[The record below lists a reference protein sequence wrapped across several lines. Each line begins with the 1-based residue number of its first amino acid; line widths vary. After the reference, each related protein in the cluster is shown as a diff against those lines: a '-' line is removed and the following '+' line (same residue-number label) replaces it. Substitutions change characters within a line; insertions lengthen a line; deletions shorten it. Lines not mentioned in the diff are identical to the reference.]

1 MKTLFTALL
10 LATATFSG
18 SGTAAAQDYQR
29 PAVPSLRDRVAAQDR
44 LVRARLDTVVPKIMR
59 EVGVDMWVLVA
70 SEYNEDPVVK
80 TMLPATWASARR
92 RMVLIFFDR
101 SANGGPQMGVERLAV
116 ARYPV
121 GDLFPAAWD
130 PEAQPEQWGR
140 VAQLIA
146 ERNPKRI
153 AINISPDFALAN
165 GLSAGEHRQL
175 LTALGPAASKLE
187 SHERLALG
195 VLETR
200 TPEDMDVYN
209 GIMRV
214 AHALIPEGLS
224 EKVITPGVTTTQ
236 DVVWWYRERLADLRQ
251 DAWCQP
257 SVTVQRAN
265 APGIVPGRQ
274 TLPENPVIMPGDLL
288 HVDFCAGMLGLKT
301 DTQQL
306 AYVLR
311 PGETD
316 APAGLKAGMAAANK
330 VQDALIASF
339 KTGATGNEVLMA
351 ARQKAIAA
359 GTNPIIYTHSIGT
372 HGHGAGP
379 WIGNWE
385 HQNPIPG
392 RGDYRI
398 YPDTAWSIELAAVAK
413 VPEWS
418 NAEVRFPLEV
428 DGFWNGS
435 SFRWI
440 DGRQTQLMLIP
451 RAPK

>member
-1 MKTLFTALL
+1 MKRMITTLL
-10 LATATFSG
+10 LAMATAS
-18 SGTAAAQDYQR
+18 AAQDYQR
-29 PAVPSLRDRVAAQDR
+29 PGVPPLRDRVDAHNR
-44 LVRARLDTVVPKIMR
+44 LVKARLDKVVPRIMR
-59 EVGVDMWVLVA
+59 EVGVDMWILIA

-80 TMLPATWASARR
+80 AMLPATWASARR
-92 RMVLIFFDR
+92 RMVLIFHDR
-101 SANGGPQMGVERLAV
+101 GPEKGVERLAV

-121 GDLFPAAWD
+121 GDLFPSAWN
-130 PEAQPEQWGR
+130 PEAQPEQWAR
-140 VAQLIA
+140 VAQLVSDRA
-146 ERNPKRI
+146 PKRI
-153 AINISPDFALAN
+153 AINISRDFALAD
-165 GLSAGEHRQL
+165 GLATGEHRQL
-175 LTALGPAASKLE
+175 VTALGPLASRLE
-187 SHERLALG
+187 SHDRLALG

-200 TPEDMDVYN
+200 TADDMDAYQ

-257 SVTVQRAN
+257 SVTVQRA
-265 APGIVPGRQ
+265 AGPGIVPGRQ
-274 TLPENPVIMPGDLL
+274 TIPEDTVILPGDLL

-330 VQDALIASF
+330 VQDALISSF
-339 KTGATGNEVLMA
+339 RTGLTGNDVLAA
-351 ARQKAIAA
+351 ARQKALAQ
-359 GTNPIIYTHSIGT
+359 GLNPVIYTHSIGL

-379 WIGNWE
+379 WIGSWE
-385 HQNPIPG
+385 NQNAIPG

-398 YPDTAWSIELAAVAK
+398 YPDTAWSIELAALAK
-413 VPEWS
+413 VPEW
-418 NAEVRFPLEV
+418 NGQEVRFPLEV
-428 DGFWNGS
+428 DGFWDS
-435 SFRWI
+435 KSWRWI

>member
-1 MKTLFTALL
+1 
-10 LATATFSG
+10 
-18 SGTAAAQDYQR
+18 
-29 PAVPSLRDRVAAQDR
+29 
-44 LVRARLDTVVPKIMR
+44 
-59 EVGVDMWVLVA
+59 
-70 SEYNEDPVVK
+70 
-80 TMLPATWASARR
+80 MLPATWASARR
-92 RMVLIFFDR
+92 TMVLIFFDR
-101 SANGGPQMGVERLAV
+101 GPEKGVERLAV
-116 ARYPV
+116 SRYPV
-121 GDLFPAAWD
+121 GDIFPAAWD

-153 AINISPDFALAN
+153 AVNINPTFALAN

-175 LTALGPAASKLE
+175 LTALGPAAAKLE
-187 SHERLALG
+187 SHERMALG
-195 VLETR
+195 YLETR

-214 AHALIPEGLS
+214 AHSLIPEGLS

-257 SVTVQRAN
+257 SVTVQRAG
-265 APGIVPGRQ
+265 APGIAPGRQ

-330 VQDALIASF
+330 VQDALVASF

-359 GTNPIIYTHSIGT
+359 GTNPIIYTHSIGL

-398 YPDTAWSIELAAVAK
+398 YADTAWSIELAALAK

-418 NAEVRFPLEV
+418 NAEIRFPLEV

-440 DGRQTQLMLIP
+440 DGRQTQLHLIP
-451 RAPK
+451 RAAK

>member
-1 MKTLFTALL
+1 MKAIITALL
-10 LATATFSG
+10 LA
-18 SGTAAAQDYQR
+18 AAAAAGAQDYQR
-29 PAVPSLRDRVAAQDR
+29 PGVPGLRDRAAAHDR
-44 LVRARLDTVVPKIMR
+44 LVKARLDNVVPRIMR

-92 RMVLIFFDR
+92 RMVLIFHDR
-101 SANGGPQMGVERLAV
+101 GPEKGVERLAV

-121 GDLFPAAWD
+121 GDLFPAAWN
-130 PEAQPEQWGR
+130 PEAEPDQWAR
-140 VAQLIA
+140 VAQLIN
-146 ERNPKRI
+146 ERAPKRI

-175 LTALGPAASKLE
+175 IAAIGPLASRLV
-187 SHERLALG
+187 SHDRLALG

-200 TPEDMDVYN
+200 TPDDMAAYQ

-236 DVVWWYRERLADLRQ
+236 DVVWWYRERLAELRQ

-257 SVTVQRAN
+257 SVTVQRAGG
-265 APGIVPGRQ
+265 AGITPGRQ
-274 TLPENPVIMPGDLL
+274 TIPENAVILPGDLL

-301 DTQQL
+301 DTQML

-311 PGETD
+311 PGESS
-316 APAGLKAGMAAANK
+316 APAGLNAGMAAANK

-351 ARQKAIAA
+351 ARAKAAA
-359 GTNPIIYTHSIGT
+359 QGLDPVIYTHSIGL

-379 WIGNWE
+379 WIGAWDN
-385 HQNPIPG
+385 QNPAPG
-392 RGDYRI
+392 RGEYRI
-398 YPDTAWSIELAAVAK
+398 YPDTAWSIELAALAK
-413 VPEWS
+413 VPEW
-418 NAEVRFPLEV
+418 NGAQVRFALEV
-428 DGFWNGS
+428 DGYWNGTA
-435 SFRWI
+435 FQWI
-440 DGRQTQLMLIP
+440 DGRQTQLLLIP
-451 RAPK
+451 RAAR

>member
-1 MKTLFTALL
+1 MKNLSAALL
-10 LATATFSG
+10 LAAVSTTAS
-18 SGTAAAQDYQR
+18 AQDYQR
-29 PAVPSLRDRVAAQDR
+29 PAVPALRDRAAAQDG

-70 SEYNEDPVVK
+70 SEYDEDPVVK
-80 TMLPATWASARR
+80 AMLPATWASARR

-101 SANGGPQMGVERLAV
+101 GPEKGVERLAV

-146 ERNPKRI
+146 ERSPKRI
-153 AINISPDFALAN
+153 AINISNDFALAN

-175 LTALGPAASKLE
+175 LTALGPMASRLE
-187 SHERLALG
+187 SHDRLALG

-200 TPEDMDVYN
+200 TPEDMAVYQ

-257 SVTVQRAN
+257 SVTVQRASG
-265 APGIVPGRQ
+265 PGIVPGRQ
-274 TLPENPVIMPGDLL
+274 TLPDNTVILPGDLL

-301 DTQQL
+301 DTQML
-306 AYVLR
+306 AYVLK
-311 PGETD
+311 PGESD

-330 VQDALIASF
+330 VQDALVSSF
-339 KTGATGNEVLMA
+339 KTGATGNETLMA
-351 ARQKAIAA
+351 ARAKAIAA

-379 WIGNWE
+379 WIGSWE
-385 HQNPIPG
+385 NQNPIAG
-392 RGDYRI
+392 RGEYRI
-398 YPDTAWSIELAAVAK
+398 YPDTAWSIELAALAN

-418 NAEVRFPLEV
+418 GAQVRFPLEV
-428 DGFWNGS
+428 DGFWNGN

-451 RAPK
+451 RSGK

>member
-1 MKTLFTALL
+1 MKALFTALL
-10 LATATFSG
+10 LATATAG
-18 SGTAAAQDYQR
+18 ATIAAAQDYQR
-29 PAVPSLRDRVAAQDR
+29 PGVPSLRDRVVAQDR
-44 LVRARLDTVVPKIMR
+44 LVKARLDQVVPKIMR
-59 EVGVDMWVLVA
+59 ETGVDMWVLIA

-80 TMLPATWASARR
+80 AMLPATWASARR
-92 RMVLIFFDR
+92 RMVLIFHDR
-101 SANGGPQMGVERLAV
+101 GPQMGVERLAV

-121 GDLFPAAWD
+121 GDIFPSAWD
-130 PEAQPEQWGR
+130 PEAQPDQWAR
-140 VAQLIA
+140 VAQLIG

-153 AINISPDFALAN
+153 AINISKDFALAN
-165 GLSAGEHRQL
+165 GLSAGEHQQL
-175 LTALGPAASKLE
+175 VKALGPLASRLE
-187 SHERLALG
+187 SHDRLALG

-200 TPEDMDVYN
+200 TPEDMAAYQ

-257 SVTVQRAN
+257 SVDVQRAGMGP
-265 APGIVPGRQ
+265 ATPGRQ
-274 TLPENPVIMPGDLL
+274 TLPDNPVIMPGDLL

-301 DTQQL
+301 DTQML

-316 APAGLKAGMAAANK
+316 APAGIKAGMAAANT
-330 VQDALIASF
+330 VQDALVASF
-339 KTGATGNEVLMA
+339 RTGQTGNQVLLA
-351 ARQKAIAA
+351 ARSKAIAA
-359 GTNPIIYTHSIGT
+359 GTDPVIYTHSIGL

-379 WIGNWE
+379 WIGSWE
-385 HQNPIPG
+385 NQKPIAG

-398 YPDTAWSIELAAVAK
+398 YADTAWSIELAALAN
-413 VPEWS
+413 VPEWGG
-418 NAEVRFPLEV
+418 APVRFALEV
-428 DGFWNGS
+428 DGFWEGA

-440 DGRQTQLMLIP
+440 DGRQTQLLLIP
-451 RAPK
+451 RAGR

>member
-1 MKTLFTALL
+1 MKRMITALL
-10 LATATFSG
+10 LAMATTS
-18 SGTAAAQDYQR
+18 AAQDYQR
-29 PAVPSLRDRVAAQDR
+29 PGVPPLRDRVDAHNR
-44 LVRARLDTVVPKIMR
+44 LVKARLDKVVPRIMR
-59 EVGVDMWVLVA
+59 EVGVDMWILIA

-80 TMLPATWASARR
+80 AMLPATWASARR
-92 RMVLIFFDR
+92 RMVLIFHDR
-101 SANGGPQMGVERLAV
+101 GPEKGVERLAV

-121 GDLFPAAWD
+121 GDLFPSAWN
-130 PEAQPEQWGR
+130 PEAQPEQWAR
-140 VAQLIA
+140 VAQLVSDRA
-146 ERNPKRI
+146 PKRI
-153 AINISPDFALAN
+153 AINISRDFALAD
-165 GLSAGEHRQL
+165 GLATGEHRQL
-175 LTALGPAASKLE
+175 VTALGPLASRLE
-187 SHERLALG
+187 SHDRLALG

-200 TPEDMDVYN
+200 TADDMDVYQ

-257 SVTVQRAN
+257 SVTVQRA
-265 APGIVPGRQ
+265 AGPGIVPGRQ
-274 TLPENPVIMPGDLL
+274 TIPDDTVILPGDLL

-330 VQDALIASF
+330 VQDALISSF
-339 KTGATGNEVLMA
+339 RTGLTGNDVLAA
-351 ARQKAIAA
+351 ARQKALAQ
-359 GTNPIIYTHSIGT
+359 GLNPVIYTHSIGL

-379 WIGNWE
+379 WIGSWE
-385 HQNPIPG
+385 NQNAIPG

-398 YPDTAWSIELAAVAK
+398 YPDTAWSIELAALAK
-413 VPEWS
+413 VPEW
-418 NAEVRFPLEV
+418 NGQEVRFPLEV
-428 DGFWNGS
+428 DGFWDS
-435 SFRWI
+435 KSWRWI

>member
-1 MKTLFTALL
+1 MKAIFTALL
-10 LATATFSG
+10 MATSMVATG
-18 SGTAAAQDYQR
+18 AAAQDYQR
-29 PAVPSLRDRVAAQDR
+29 PGVPSLRDRVAAHDR
-44 LVRARLDTVVPKIMR
+44 LIKARLDQVVPKIMR
-59 EVGVDMWVLVA
+59 EVGVDMWVLVS

-92 RMVLIFFDR
+92 TMVLIFFDR
-101 SANGGPQMGVERLAV
+101 GPEKGVERLAV
-116 ARYPV
+116 SRYPV
-121 GDLFPAAWD
+121 GDIFPAAWD

-153 AINISPDFALAN
+153 AVNINPTFALAN

-175 LTALGPAASKLE
+175 LTALGPAAAKLE
-187 SHERLALG
+187 SHERMALG
-195 VLETR
+195 YLETR

-214 AHALIPEGLS
+214 AHSLIPEGLS

-257 SVTVQRAN
+257 SVTVQRAG
-265 APGIVPGRQ
+265 APGITPGRQ

-330 VQDALIASF
+330 VQDALVASF

-359 GTNPIIYTHSIGT
+359 GTNPIIYTHSIGL

-398 YPDTAWSIELAAVAK
+398 YADTAWSIELAALAK

-418 NAEVRFPLEV
+418 NAEIRFPLEV
-428 DGFWNGS
+428 DGFWNGR

-440 DGRQTQLMLIP
+440 DGRQTQLHLIP
-451 RAPK
+451 RTAK

>member
-1 MKTLFTALL
+1 MKPLITALL
-10 LATATFSG
+10 LGMAATGATTVF
-18 SGTAAAQDYQR
+18 AQDYQR
-29 PAVPSLRDRVAAQDR
+29 PGVPSLRDRVAAQDR
-44 LVRARLDTVVPKIMR
+44 LVKARLDTVVPKIMR

-80 TMLPATWASARR
+80 AMLPATWASARR

-101 SANGGPQMGVERLAV
+101 GPEKGVERLAI

-121 GDLFPAAWD
+121 GDLFPSVWN
-130 PEAQPEQWGR
+130 PEQQPEQWAR
-140 VAQLIA
+140 VAQVIA

-153 AINISPDFALAN
+153 AVNISRDFALAD
-165 GLSAGEHRQL
+165 GLATGEHRQL
-175 LTALGPAASKLE
+175 VTALGPMASRLE
-187 SHERLALG
+187 SHDRLALG

-200 TPEDMDVYN
+200 TPQDMDVYQ

-257 SVTVQRAN
+257 SVTIQRAN
-265 APGIVPGRQ
+265 GPQGPLGIKPGTQ
-274 TLPENPVIMPGDLL
+274 TLPENNVIMPGDLL

-306 AYVLR
+306 AYVLK

-339 KTGATGNEVLMA
+339 RTGLTGNEVLMA
-351 ARQKAIAA
+351 AREKAIAA
-359 GTNPIIYTHSIGT
+359 GTNPIIYTHSIGL

-379 WIGNWE
+379 WIGSWE
-385 HQNPIPG
+385 NQNPISG

-398 YPDTAWSIELAAVAK
+398 YPDTAWSIELAALAM
-413 VPEWS
+413 VPEWGG
-418 NAEVRFPLEV
+418 AEVRFPLEV

>member
-1 MKTLFTALL
+1 MKRMITALL
-10 LATATFSG
+10 LAMATAS
-18 SGTAAAQDYQR
+18 AAQDYQR
-29 PAVPSLRDRVAAQDR
+29 PGVPPLRDRVDAHNR
-44 LVRARLDTVVPKIMR
+44 LVKARLDKVVPRIMR
-59 EVGVDMWVLVA
+59 EVGVDMWILIA

-80 TMLPATWASARR
+80 AMLPATWASARR
-92 RMVLIFFDR
+92 RMVLIFHDR
-101 SANGGPQMGVERLAV
+101 GPEKGVERLAV

-121 GDLFPAAWD
+121 GDLFPSAWN
-130 PEAQPEQWGR
+130 PEAQPEQWAR
-140 VAQLIA
+140 VAQLVSDRA
-146 ERNPKRI
+146 PKRI
-153 AINISPDFALAN
+153 AINISRDFALAD
-165 GLSAGEHRQL
+165 GLATGEHRQL
-175 LTALGPAASKLE
+175 VTALGPLASRLE
-187 SHERLALG
+187 SHDRLALG

-200 TPEDMDVYN
+200 TADDMDVYQ

-257 SVTVQRAN
+257 SVTVQRA
-265 APGIVPGRQ
+265 AGPGIVPGRQ
-274 TLPENPVIMPGDLL
+274 TIPDDTVILPGDLL

-330 VQDALIASF
+330 VQDALISSF
-339 KTGATGNEVLMA
+339 RTGLTGNDVLAA
-351 ARQKAIAA
+351 ARQKALAQ
-359 GTNPIIYTHSIGT
+359 GLNPVIYTHSIGL

-379 WIGNWE
+379 WIGSWE
-385 HQNPIPG
+385 NQNAIPG

-398 YPDTAWSIELAAVAK
+398 YPDTAWSIELAALAK
-413 VPEWS
+413 VPEW
-418 NAEVRFPLEV
+418 NGQEVRFPLEV
-428 DGFWNGS
+428 DGFWDS
-435 SFRWI
+435 KSWRWI

>member
-1 MKTLFTALL
+1 MKRMITALL
-10 LATATFSG
+10 LAMATAS
-18 SGTAAAQDYQR
+18 AAQDYQR
-29 PAVPSLRDRVAAQDR
+29 PGVPPLRDRVDAHNR
-44 LVRARLDTVVPKIMR
+44 LVKARLDKVVPRIMR
-59 EVGVDMWVLVA
+59 EVGVDMWILIA

-80 TMLPATWASARR
+80 AMLPATWASARR
-92 RMVLIFFDR
+92 RMVLIFHDR
-101 SANGGPQMGVERLAV
+101 GPEKGVERLAV

-121 GDLFPAAWD
+121 GDLFPSAWN
-130 PEAQPEQWGR
+130 PEAQPEQWAR
-140 VAQLIA
+140 VAQLVSDRA
-146 ERNPKRI
+146 PKRI
-153 AINISPDFALAN
+153 AINISRDFALAD
-165 GLSAGEHRQL
+165 GLATGEHRQL
-175 LTALGPAASKLE
+175 VTALGPLANRLE
-187 SHERLALG
+187 SHDRLALG

-200 TPEDMDVYN
+200 TADDMDVYQ

-257 SVTVQRAN
+257 SVTVQRA
-265 APGIVPGRQ
+265 AGPGIVPGRQ
-274 TLPENPVIMPGDLL
+274 TIPEDTVILPGDLL

-330 VQDALIASF
+330 VQDALISSF
-339 KTGATGNEVLMA
+339 RTGLTGNDVLAA
-351 ARQKAIAA
+351 ARQKALAQ
-359 GTNPIIYTHSIGT
+359 GLNPVIYTHSIGL

-379 WIGNWE
+379 WIGSWE
-385 HQNPIPG
+385 NQNAIPG

-398 YPDTAWSIELAAVAK
+398 YPDTAWSIELAALAK
-413 VPEWS
+413 VPEW
-418 NAEVRFPLEV
+418 NGQEVRFPLEV
-428 DGFWNGS
+428 DGFWDS
-435 SFRWI
+435 KSWRWI

>member
-1 MKTLFTALL
+1 MKRMITALL
-10 LATATFSG
+10 LAMATTS
-18 SGTAAAQDYQR
+18 AAQDYQR
-29 PAVPSLRDRVAAQDR
+29 PGVPPLRDRVDAHNR
-44 LVRARLDTVVPKIMR
+44 LVKARLDKVVPRIMR
-59 EVGVDMWVLVA
+59 EVGVDMWILIA

-80 TMLPATWASARR
+80 AMLPATWASARR
-92 RMVLIFFDR
+92 RMVLIFHDR
-101 SANGGPQMGVERLAV
+101 GPEKGVERLAV

-121 GDLFPAAWD
+121 GDLFPSAWN
-130 PEAQPEQWGR
+130 PEAQPEQWAR
-140 VAQLIA
+140 VAQLVSDRA
-146 ERNPKRI
+146 PKRI
-153 AINISPDFALAN
+153 AINISRDFALAD
-165 GLSAGEHRQL
+165 GLATGEHRQL
-175 LTALGPAASKLE
+175 VTALGPLASRLE
-187 SHERLALG
+187 SHDRLALG

-200 TPEDMDVYN
+200 TADDMDVYQ

-257 SVTVQRAN
+257 SVTVQRA
-265 APGIVPGRQ
+265 AGPGIVPGRQ
-274 TLPENPVIMPGDLL
+274 TIPEDTVILPGDLL

-330 VQDALIASF
+330 VQDALISSF
-339 KTGATGNEVLMA
+339 RTGLTGNDVLAA
-351 ARQKAIAA
+351 ARQKALAQ
-359 GTNPIIYTHSIGT
+359 GLNPVIYTHSIGL

-379 WIGNWE
+379 WIGSWE
-385 HQNPIPG
+385 NQNAIPG

-398 YPDTAWSIELAAVAK
+398 YPDTAWSIELAALAK
-413 VPEWS
+413 VPEW
-418 NAEVRFPLEV
+418 NGQEVRFPLEV
-428 DGFWNGS
+428 DGFWDS
-435 SFRWI
+435 KSWRWI

>member
-1 MKTLFTALL
+1 MKRMITTLL
-10 LATATFSG
+10 LAMATAS
-18 SGTAAAQDYQR
+18 AAQDYQR
-29 PAVPSLRDRVAAQDR
+29 PGVPPLRDRVDAHNR
-44 LVRARLDTVVPKIMR
+44 LVKARLDKVVPRIMR
-59 EVGVDMWVLVA
+59 EVGVDMWILIA

-80 TMLPATWASARR
+80 AMLPATWASARR
-92 RMVLIFFDR
+92 RMVLIFHDR
-101 SANGGPQMGVERLAV
+101 GPEKGVERLAV

-121 GDLFPAAWD
+121 GDLFPSAWN
-130 PEAQPEQWGR
+130 PEAQPEQWAR
-140 VAQLIA
+140 VAQLVSDRA
-146 ERNPKRI
+146 PKRI
-153 AINISPDFALAN
+153 AINISRDFALAD
-165 GLSAGEHRQL
+165 GLATGEHRQL
-175 LTALGPAASKLE
+175 VTALGPLASRLE
-187 SHERLALG
+187 SHDRLALG

-200 TPEDMDVYN
+200 TADDMDAYQ

-257 SVTVQRAN
+257 SVTVQRA
-265 APGIVPGRQ
+265 AGPGIVPGRQ
-274 TLPENPVIMPGDLL
+274 TIPEDTVILPGDLL

-316 APAGLKAGMAAANK
+316 ASAGLKAGMAAANK
-330 VQDALIASF
+330 VQDALISSF
-339 KTGATGNEVLMA
+339 RTGLTGNDVLAA
-351 ARQKAIAA
+351 ARQKALAQ
-359 GTNPIIYTHSIGT
+359 GLNPVIYTHSIGL

-379 WIGNWE
+379 WIGSWE
-385 HQNPIPG
+385 NQNAIPG

-398 YPDTAWSIELAAVAK
+398 YPDTAWSIELAALAK
-413 VPEWS
+413 VPEW
-418 NAEVRFPLEV
+418 NGQEVRFPLEV
-428 DGFWNGS
+428 DGFWDS
-435 SFRWI
+435 KSWRWI

>member
-1 MKTLFTALL
+1 MKAIITALL
-10 LATATFSG
+10 LA
-18 SGTAAAQDYQR
+18 AAAAAGAQDYQR
-29 PAVPSLRDRVAAQDR
+29 PGVPGLRDRAAAHDR
-44 LVRARLDTVVPKIMR
+44 LVKARLDNVVPRIMR

-92 RMVLIFFDR
+92 RMVLIFHDR
-101 SANGGPQMGVERLAV
+101 GPEKGVERLAV

-121 GDLFPAAWD
+121 GDLFPAAWN
-130 PEAQPEQWGR
+130 PEAEPDQWAR
-140 VAQLIA
+140 VAQLIN
-146 ERNPKRI
+146 ERAPKRI

-175 LTALGPAASKLE
+175 ITAIGPLASRLV
-187 SHERLALG
+187 SHDRLALG

-200 TPEDMDVYN
+200 TPDDMAAYQ

-236 DVVWWYRERLADLRQ
+236 DVVWWYRERLAELRQ

-257 SVTVQRAN
+257 SVTVQRAGG
-265 APGIVPGRQ
+265 AGITPGRQ
-274 TLPENPVIMPGDLL
+274 TIPENAVILPGDLL

-301 DTQQL
+301 DTQML

-311 PGETD
+311 PGESS
-316 APAGLKAGMAAANK
+316 APAGLNAGMAAANK
-330 VQDALIASF
+330 VQDALVASF

-351 ARQKAIAA
+351 ARAKAAA
-359 GTNPIIYTHSIGT
+359 QGLDPVIYTHSIGL

-379 WIGNWE
+379 WIGAWDN
-385 HQNPIPG
+385 QNPAPG
-392 RGDYRI
+392 RGEYRI
-398 YPDTAWSIELAAVAK
+398 YPDTAWSIELAALAK
-413 VPEWS
+413 VPEW
-418 NAEVRFPLEV
+418 NGAQVRFALEV
-428 DGFWNGS
+428 DGYWNGTA
-435 SFRWI
+435 FQWI
-440 DGRQTQLMLIP
+440 DGRQTQLLLIP
-451 RAPK
+451 RAAR

>member
-1 MKTLFTALL
+1 MKRMITALL
-10 LATATFSG
+10 LAMATAS
-18 SGTAAAQDYQR
+18 AAQDYQR
-29 PAVPSLRDRVAAQDR
+29 PGVPPLRDRVDAHNR
-44 LVRARLDTVVPKIMR
+44 LVKARLDQVVPRIMR
-59 EVGVDMWVLVA
+59 EVGVDMWILIA

-80 TMLPATWASARR
+80 AMLPATWASARR
-92 RMVLIFFDR
+92 RMVLIFHDR
-101 SANGGPQMGVERLAV
+101 GPEKGVERLAV

-121 GDLFPAAWD
+121 GDLFPSAWN
-130 PEAQPEQWGR
+130 PEAQPEQWAR
-140 VAQLIA
+140 VAQLVSDRA
-146 ERNPKRI
+146 PKRI
-153 AINISPDFALAN
+153 AINISRDFALAD
-165 GLSAGEHRQL
+165 GLATGEHRQL
-175 LTALGPAASKLE
+175 VTALGPLASRLE
-187 SHERLALG
+187 SHDRLALG

-200 TPEDMDVYN
+200 TADDMDVYQ

-214 AHALIPEGLS
+214 AHALISEGLS

-257 SVTVQRAN
+257 SVTVQRA
-265 APGIVPGRQ
+265 AGPGIVPGRQ
-274 TLPENPVIMPGDLL
+274 TIPEDTVILPGDLL

-330 VQDALIASF
+330 VQDALISSF
-339 KTGATGNEVLMA
+339 RTGLTGNDVLAA
-351 ARQKAIAA
+351 ARQKALAQ
-359 GTNPIIYTHSIGT
+359 GLNPVIYTHSIGL

-379 WIGNWE
+379 WIGSWE
-385 HQNPIPG
+385 NQNAIPG

-398 YPDTAWSIELAAVAK
+398 YPDTAWSIELAALAK
-413 VPEWS
+413 VPEW
-418 NAEVRFPLEV
+418 NGQEVRFPLEV
-428 DGFWNGS
+428 DGFWDS
-435 SFRWI
+435 KSWRWI

>member
-1 MKTLFTALL
+1 MKAYLTALL
-10 LATATFSG
+10 LASAMMGAT
-18 SGTAAAQDYQR
+18 TAAAQDDQR
-29 PAVPSLRDRVAAQDR
+29 PGVPALRDRVAAHDR
-44 LVRARLDTVVPKIMR
+44 LVKARLDQVVPKIMR
-59 EVGVDMWVLVA
+59 ELGVDMWVLIA

-80 TMLPATWASARR
+80 AMLPATWASARR
-92 RMVLIFFDR
+92 RMVLVFFDR
-101 SANGGPQMGVERLAV
+101 GPEQGVERLAV

-121 GDLFPAAWD
+121 GDLFPSAWD
-130 PEAQPEQWGR
+130 PEAQPDQWAR

-153 AINISPDFALAN
+153 AINISKDFALAN
-165 GLSAGEHRQL
+165 GLATGEQQQL
-175 LTALGPAASKLE
+175 VKAIGPLASRLE
-187 SHERLALG
+187 SHDRLALG

-200 TPEDMDVYN
+200 TPEDMAVYN

-257 SVTVQRAN
+257 SVDVQRADG
-265 APGIVPGRQ
+265 PGIVPGQQ
-274 TLPENPVIMPGDLL
+274 TLPDNPVIMPGDLL

-301 DTQQL
+301 DTQML

-316 APAGLKAGMAAANK
+316 APAGLKAGMAAANA
-330 VQDALIASF
+330 VQDALVASF

-351 ARQKAIAA
+351 ARARAIAA
-359 GTNPIIYTHSIGT
+359 GTNPVIYTHAIGL

-379 WIGNWE
+379 WIGSWE
-385 HQNPIPG
+385 NQKPIAG
-392 RGDYRI
+392 RGEYRL
-398 YPDTAWSIELAAVAK
+398 YPDTAWSIELAALAT
-413 VPEWS
+413 VPEWGG
-418 NAEVRFPLEV
+418 AEVRFPLEV
-428 DGFWNGS
+428 DGFWSGS
-435 SFRWI
+435 MFRWI
-440 DGRQTQLMLIP
+440 DGRQTQLLLIP
-451 RAPK
+451 RAAR

>member
-1 MKTLFTALL
+1 MKAIITAALL
-10 LATATFSG
+10 LAGTA
-18 SGTAAAQDYQR
+18 AAAQDYQL
-29 PAVPSLRDRVAAQDR
+29 PGVPSLRDRVVAHDR
-44 LVRARLDTVVPKIMR
+44 LIKARLDQVVPRIMR

-92 RMVLIFFDR
+92 RMVIIFHDR
-101 SANGGPQMGVERLAV
+101 GPEKGVERLVV

-130 PEAQPEQWGR
+130 PEKQPDQWAR
-140 VAQLIA
+140 VGQLIA
-146 ERNPKRI
+146 ERAPKRI
-153 AINISPDFALAN
+153 AVNVSKDFALAN
-165 GLSAGEHRQL
+165 GLAAGEQQQL
-175 LTALGPAASKLE
+175 MAALGPLASKVE
-187 SHERLALG
+187 SHDRLALG
-195 VLETR
+195 YLETR
-200 TPEDMDVYN
+200 TPEDMAVYQ

-257 SVTVQRAN
+257 SVDVQRAGG
-265 APGIVPGRQ
+265 PGIVPGRQ

-301 DTQQL
+301 DTQML
-306 AYVLR
+306 AYVLK

-330 VQDALIASF
+330 VQDALVSSYADRI
-339 KTGATGNEVLMA
+339 TGNDALVT
-351 ARQKAIAA
+351 ARAKAVAQ
-359 GTNPIIYTHSIGT
+359 GLKPIIYTHSIGL

-379 WIGNWE
+379 WIGAWDN
-385 HQNPIPG
+385 QNPTPG
-392 RGDYRI
+392 RGEYRL

-413 VPEWS
+413 VPEWGG
-418 NAEVRFPLEV
+418 AEVRFPLEV
-428 DGFWNGS
+428 DGFWDGAR
-435 SFRWI
+435 FRWI
-440 DGRQTQLMLIP
+440 DGRQTELLLIP
-451 RAPK
+451 RKAK

>member
-1 MKTLFTALL
+1 MKRTIAALL
-10 LATATFSG
+10 LALATG
-18 SGTAAAQDYQR
+18 SAAQDYQR
-29 PAVPSLRDRVAAQDR
+29 PGVPPLRDRVDAHNR
-44 LVRARLDTVVPKIMR
+44 LVKARLDQIVPRIMR
-59 EVGVDMWVLVA
+59 EVGVDMWILIA

-80 TMLPATWASARR
+80 AMLPATWVSARR
-92 RMVLIFFDR
+92 RMVLIFHDR
-101 SANGGPQMGVERLAV
+101 GPGKGVERLAV

-121 GDLFPAAWD
+121 GDLFPSAWD
-130 PEAQPEQWGR
+130 PEAQPDQWAR
-140 VAQLIA
+140 VAQLVG
-146 ERNPKRI
+146 ERAPKRI
-153 AINISPDFALAN
+153 AINVSRDFALAD
-165 GLSAGEHRQL
+165 GLATGEHQQL
-175 LTALGPAASKLE
+175 VTALGPLAARLE
-187 SHERLALG
+187 SHDRLALG

-200 TPEDMDVYN
+200 TPEDIDAYQ

-257 SVTVQRAN
+257 SVTVQRAGMG
-265 APGIVPGRQ
+265 AATPGRQ
-274 TLPENPVIMPGDLL
+274 TLPENPVILPGDLL

-330 VQDALIASF
+330 VQDALTSSF
-339 KTGATGNEVLMA
+339 RTGLTGNEVLAA
-351 ARQKAIAA
+351 ARQKAIAQ
-359 GTNPIIYTHSIGT
+359 GLNPIIYTHSIGL

-379 WIGNWE
+379 WIGSWE
-385 HQNPIPG
+385 NQNPISG
-392 RGDYRI
+392 RGAYRI
-398 YPDTAWSIELAAVAK
+398 YSDTAWSIELAALAK

-418 NAEVRFPLEV
+418 GQEIRFPLEV
-428 DGFWNGS
+428 DGFWDGKAW
-435 SFRWI
+435 RWI

>member
-1 MKTLFTALL
+1 MKTLITALL
-10 LATATFSG
+10 LATAT
-18 SGTAAAQDYQR
+18 TAAAQDYQR
-29 PAVPSLRDRVAAQDR
+29 PAVPNLRDRVAAHDR
-44 LVRARLDTVVPKIMR
+44 LIKARLDQVVPKIMR
-59 EVGVDMWVLVA
+59 EVGVDMWVLVS

-92 RMVLIFFDR
+92 TMVLIFFDR
-101 SANGGPQMGVERLAV
+101 SANGGPEKGVERLAI

-121 GDLFPAAWD
+121 GDIFPSLWN
-130 PEAQPEQWGR
+130 PEEQPEQWAR
-140 VAQLIA
+140 VAQVIA
-146 ERNPKRI
+146 ERSPKRI
-153 AINISPDFALAN
+153 AINISPTFALAN

-175 LTALGPAASKLE
+175 LTALGPAAARLE
-187 SHERLALG
+187 SHDRLALG
-195 VLETR
+195 YLETR
-200 TPEDMDVYN
+200 TPEDMAVYQ

-214 AHALIPEGLS
+214 AHSLIPEGLS

-257 SVTVQRAN
+257 SVTVQRN
-265 APGIVPGRQ
+265 AGPGIVPGRQ
-274 TLPENPVIMPGDLL
+274 TLPENTVIMPGDLL

-330 VQDALIASF
+330 VQDALVASF

-359 GTNPIIYTHSIGT
+359 GTNPIIYTHSIGL

-398 YPDTAWSIELAAVAK
+398 YPDTAWSIELAALAR
-413 VPEWS
+413 VPEWGG
-418 NAEVRFPLEV
+418 AEVRFPLEV

-435 SFRWI
+435 SWRWI
-440 DGRQTQLMLIP
+440 DGRQTQLHLIP
-451 RAPK
+451 RSAK

>member
-1 MKTLFTALL
+1 MKAIITTLLL
-10 LATATFSG
+10 LA
-18 SGTAAAQDYQR
+18 GTAATAQEYQL
-29 PAVPSLRDRVAAQDR
+29 PGVPPLRDRVAAHDR
-44 LVRARLDTVVPKIMR
+44 LVKARLDRVVPKIMR

-80 TMLPATWASARR
+80 AMLPTTWASARR
-92 RMVLIFFDR
+92 RMVIIFFDR
-101 SANGGPQMGVERLAV
+101 GPEKGVERLVV

-130 PEAQPEQWGR
+130 PEKQPDQWAR
-140 VAQLIA
+140 VGDLIRDRA
-146 ERNPKRI
+146 PKRI
-153 AINISPDFALAN
+153 AVNISKDFALAN
-165 GLSAGEHRQL
+165 GLAVGEQQQL
-175 LTALGPAASKLE
+175 MAALGPLASRVV
-187 SHERLALG
+187 SHDRLALG
-195 VLETR
+195 FLETR
-200 TPEDMDVYN
+200 TPEDMAVYQ

-251 DAWCQP
+251 DVWCQP
-257 SVTVQRAN
+257 SVDVQRADG
-265 APGIVPGRQ
+265 PGIVPGRQ
-274 TLPENPVIMPGDLL
+274 TLPDNPVIMPGDLL

-301 DTQQL
+301 DTQML
-306 AYVLR
+306 AYVRR

-330 VQDALIASF
+330 VQDALVDSF
-339 KTGATGNEVLMA
+339 ADRITGNEVLGR
-351 ARQKAIAA
+351 ARAKAI
-359 GTNPIIYTHSIGT
+359 GWGLTPVIYTHSIGL

-379 WIGNWE
+379 WIGAWDN
-385 HQNPIPG
+385 QNPAPG
-392 RGDYRI
+392 RGEYRI

-413 VPEWS
+413 VPEWG

-428 DGFWNGS
+428 DGFWNGQ

-440 DGRQTQLMLIP
+440 DGRQTELLLIP
-451 RAPK
+451 RRAK

>member
-1 MKTLFTALL
+1 MNSLFTAVL
-10 LATATFSG
+10 LATATISA
-18 SGTAAAQDYQR
+18 STAAAQDYQR
-29 PAVPSLRDRVAAQDR
+29 PAVPALRDRVAAHDR
-44 LVRARLDTVVPKIMR
+44 LIKARLDQVVPKIMR
-59 EVGVDMWVLVA
+59 EVGVDMWILVA
-70 SEYNEDPVVK
+70 SEYHEDPVVK
-80 TMLPATWASARR
+80 AMLPATWASARR

-101 SANGGPQMGVERLAV
+101 GPEKGVERLAI

-121 GDLFPAAWD
+121 GDLFPSLWN
-130 PEAQPEQWGR
+130 PEQQPEQWAR
-140 VAQLIA
+140 VAQIVA
-146 ERNPKRI
+146 ERAPKRI
-153 AINISPDFALAN
+153 ALNLSRDFALAD
-165 GLSAGEHRQL
+165 GMAAGEHRQL
-175 LTALGPAASKLE
+175 LAALGPMASRIE
-187 SHERLALG
+187 SHDRLALG

-200 TPEDMDVYN
+200 TTEDMEVYP

-257 SVTVQRAN
+257 SVTVQRN
-265 APGIVPGRQ
+265 AGPGIVPGRQ
-274 TLPENPVIMPGDLL
+274 TLPDNVVIMPGDLL

-306 AYVLR
+306 AYVLK

-330 VQDALIASF
+330 VQDALVASF
-339 KTGATGNEVLMA
+339 KTGLTGNEVLAA

-359 GTNPIIYTHSIGT
+359 GTNPIIYTHSIGL

-379 WIGNWE
+379 WIGSWE
-385 HQNPIPG
+385 NQNPISG
-392 RGDYRI
+392 RGEYRI
-398 YPDTAWSIELAAVAK
+398 YPDTAWSIELAALAK
-413 VPEWS
+413 VPEWGG
-418 NAEVRFPLEV
+418 AEVRFPLEV

-435 SFRWI
+435 TWRWI

-451 RAPK
+451 RAAK

>member
-1 MKTLFTALL
+1 MKTLIASLL
-10 LATATFSG
+10 LASASVAATTAV
-18 SGTAAAQDYQR
+18 AQDYQR
-29 PAVPSLRDRVAAQDR
+29 PAVPPLRDRVAAHDR
-44 LVRARLDTVVPKIMR
+44 LVKARLDSIVPRIMR
-59 EVGVDMWVLVA
+59 EVGVDMWVLIA

-80 TMLPATWASARR
+80 AMLPATWASARR
-92 RMVLIFFDR
+92 RMVLIFFDDGTR
-101 SANGGPQMGVERLAV
+101 VERLAI

-121 GDLFPAAWD
+121 GDLFPSLWN
-130 PEAQPEQWGR
+130 PEQQPEQWAR
-140 VAQLIA
+140 VAQVIA

-153 AINISPDFALAN
+153 AVNISRDFALAD
-165 GLSAGEHRQL
+165 GLATGEYRQL
-175 LTALGPAASKLE
+175 VTALGPMASRLE
-187 SHERLALG
+187 SHDRLALG

-200 TPEDMDVYN
+200 TPEDMDVYQ

-214 AHALIPEGLS
+214 AHSLIPEGLS

-257 SVTVQRAN
+257 SVTVQRN
-265 APGIVPGRQ
+265 AGPGIVPGRQ
-274 TLPENPVIMPGDLL
+274 TLPDNVVIMPGDLL

-306 AYVLR
+306 AYVLK

-339 KTGATGNEVLMA
+339 KTGLTGNEVLMA
-351 ARQKAIAA
+351 ARQRAIAA
-359 GTNPIIYTHSIGT
+359 GTNPIIYTHSIGL

-379 WIGNWE
+379 WIGSWE
-385 HQNPIPG
+385 NQNPIPG
-392 RGDYRI
+392 RGEYRI
-398 YPDTAWSIELAAVAK
+398 YPDTAWSIELAALAR
-413 VPEWS
+413 VPEWG

-428 DGFWNGS
+428 DGYWNGS

-451 RAPK
+451 RAAR

>member
-1 MKTLFTALL
+1 MKAIFTALL
-10 LATATFSG
+10 LATAA
-18 SGTAAAQDYQR
+18 TATAQDYQR
-29 PAVPSLRDRVAAQDR
+29 PGVPGLRDRTAAHDQ
-44 LVRARLDTVVPKIMR
+44 LIKARLDQVVPKIMR
-59 EVGVDMWVLVA
+59 EVGVDMWVLIA

-92 RMVLIFFDR
+92 RMVLIFHDR
-101 SANGGPQMGVERLAV
+101 GPQLGVERLAV
-116 ARYPV
+116 SRYPV

-130 PEAQPEQWGR
+130 PETQPDQWAR

-153 AINISPDFALAN
+153 AVNISPEFALAN
-165 GLSAGEHRQL
+165 GLAAGEHRQL
-175 LTALGPAASKLE
+175 VKAIGPLASRLV
-187 SHERLALG
+187 SHDRLALG

-200 TPEDMDVYN
+200 TPQDMDVYN

-257 SVTVQRAN
+257 SVTVQRA
-265 APGIVPGRQ
+265 AGPGIVPGRQ
-274 TLPENPVIMPGDLL
+274 TIPENSVIMAGDLL

-301 DTQQL
+301 DTQML
-306 AYVLR
+306 AYVLK

-316 APAGLKAGMAAANK
+316 APAGLKAGMAAANT
-330 VQDALIASF
+330 VQDALVASY
-339 KTGATGNEVLMA
+339 KTNATGNEVLMA
-351 ARQKAIAA
+351 ARAKAIAA
-359 GTNPIIYTHSIGT
+359 GTNPVIYTHSIGL

-379 WIGNWE
+379 WIGSWDN
-385 HQNPIPG
+385 QSPAPG
-392 RGDYRI
+392 RGEYRI
-398 YPDTAWSIELAAVAK
+398 YPDTAWSIELAALAK
-413 VPEWS
+413 VPEWGGQ
-418 NAEVRFPLEV
+418 EVRFALEV

-440 DGRQTQLMLIP
+440 DGRQTQLLLIP
-451 RAPK
+451 RAGR